1 MKLSSIIFAAIVAT
15 LSISSCEPAELDQQE
30 HEPTP
35 GIPYDLTK
43 SQSEMVTEGNAFAF
57 NLLNKVTEDSKI
69 NGKDFIFSPL
79 SISFVLGALN
89 NGATGQTSEEILS
102 AIGFD
107 GRTSD
112 DINGYCR
119 SILEGCP
126 GVDELVK
133 LKMANAVFAK
143 EGFELKKSFIT
154 ALSEYYDAFVRS
166 MEFDIKALEAINSW
180 CNEQTEGMIPQI
192 LEEIPAEACLFA
204 LNSIYFKGDWTV
216 KFEKSETRK
225 RTFTNIDGSTGEISM
240 MHSEEIFEYSSND
253 IWATARLPYGNGS
266 YSMYVLLPHEDRSM
280 DDVLA
285 VLDSQT
291 WENEKNMMR
300 AARLDMMI
308 PSFETET
315 NLELKD
321 IMRKLGMERAF
332 EPWNAEFKEL
342 SASSTDTYLGLL
354 LQKSKIIVNEEGTE
368 AAAVTI
374 GGAFTTALPPSEPQ
388 TVNFHADRP
397 FFYIIQEK
405 SSNAIFF
412 IGAKVR
418 S

>member
-1 MKLSSIIFAAIVAT
+1 MKTSSIILAITVAMLT
-15 LSISSCEPAELDQQE
+15 FSSCEPADPDKQK

-35 GIPYDLTK
+35 CIPYDLTK

-57 NLLNKVTEDSKI
+57 NLLSKVSEDSKI
-69 NGKDFIFSPL
+69 KGKDFMFSPL

-102 AIGFD
+102 AIGFE

-119 SILEGCP
+119 SILDGCP

-133 LKMANAVFAK
+133 VKMANAVVVK
-143 EGFELKKSFIT
+143 EGFELKSSFST
-154 ALSEYYDAFVRS
+154 ALSEYYDAYVRS
-166 MEFDIKALEAINSW
+166 MAFDSKALEAINSW

-192 LEEIPAEACLFA
+192 LEEIPEEACLFT

-225 RTFTNIDGSTGEISM
+225 RTFTNIDGSSGEISM
-240 MHSEEIFEYSSND
+240 MHMEEMFGYSSND

-266 YSMYVLLPHEDRSM
+266 YSMYVLLPHEDKSL

-291 WENEKNMMR
+291 WESEKNMMG
-300 AARLDMMI
+300 AARMSLML

-315 NLELKD
+315 TLRLKD
-321 IMRKLGMERAF
+321 IMMNLGMVRAF
-332 EPWNAEFKEL
+332 EPSHAEFGEMFENQ
-342 SASSTDTYLGLL
+342 ADTYLGLL
-354 LQKSKIIVNEEGTE
+354 LQKSKIVVNEEGTE
-368 AAAVTI
+368 EAAVTI
-374 GGAFTTALPPSEPQ
+374 GGSFTTALPPSEPQ
-388 TVNFHADRP
+388 TVSFHADRP
-397 FFYIIQEK
+397 FIYIIQEK

-412 IGAKVR
+412 IGAKVNA
-418 S
+418 

>member
-1 MKLSSIIFAAIVAT
+1 MKRSSIIFATVVAV
-15 LSISSCEPAELDQQE
+15 LSFSSCEPISPDEQK
-30 HEPTP
+30 HEPMP
-35 GIPYDLTK
+35 CIPYDLTK
-43 SQSEMVTEGNAFAF
+43 SQSEMVTEGNTFAF
-57 NLLNKVTEDSKI
+57 NLLSKVSEDGNIK
-69 NGKDFIFSPL
+69 GKDFMFSPL

-102 AIGFD
+102 AIGFE

-119 SILEGCP
+119 SILDGCP

-133 LKMANAVFAK
+133 VKMANTVIVK
-143 EGFELKKSFIT
+143 EGFELKNSFCT
-154 ALSEYYDAFVRS
+154 ALSEYYDAYVRS
-166 MEFDIKALEAINSW
+166 MAFDSKALEAINNW

-192 LEEIPAEACLFA
+192 LEEIPEEACLFT
-204 LNSIYFKGDWTV
+204 LNSIYFKGNWTV
-216 KFEKSETRK
+216 KFKKSETRK
-225 RTFTNIDGSTGEISM
+225 RTFTNIDGSSGEIPM
-240 MHSEEIFEYSSND
+240 MHMEDMFEYSSND

-266 YSMYVLLPHEDRSM
+266 YSMYVLLPHQDRSL

-300 AARLDMMI
+300 AARLNLML
-308 PSFETET
+308 PSFDTET
-315 NLELKD
+315 TLKLKD
-321 IMRKLGMERAF
+321 IMRNLGMVRAF
-332 EPWNAEFKEL
+332 DSFYAEFNEMFD
-342 SASSTDTYLGLL
+342 SSDHTYLGLL

-374 GGAFTTALPPSEPQ
+374 GGELTTAVPPSEPQ
-388 TVNFHADRP
+388 TVSFHADRP
-397 FFYIIQEK
+397 FIYIIQEK

-412 IGAKVR
+412 IGAKVKA
-418 S
+418 

>member
-1 MKLSSIIFAAIVAT
+1 MKRSSIIFATVVAV
-15 LSISSCEPAELDQQE
+15 LSFSSCEPISPDEQK
-30 HEPTP
+30 HEPMP
-35 GIPYDLTK
+35 CIPYDLTK
-43 SQSEMVTEGNAFAF
+43 SQSEMVSEGNAFAF
-57 NLLNKVTEDSKI
+57 NLLSKVSEDGNIK
-69 NGKDFIFSPL
+69 GKDFMFSPL

-102 AIGFD
+102 AIGFE

-119 SILEGCP
+119 SILDGCP

-133 LKMANAVFAK
+133 VKMANTVIVK
-143 EGFELKKSFIT
+143 EGFELKNSFCT
-154 ALSEYYDAFVRS
+154 ALSEYYDAYVRS
-166 MEFDIKALEAINSW
+166 MAFDSKALEAINNW

-192 LEEIPAEACLFA
+192 LEEIPEEACLFT
-204 LNSIYFKGDWTV
+204 LNSIYFKGNWTV
-216 KFEKSETRK
+216 KFKKSETRK
-225 RTFTNIDGSTGEISM
+225 RTFTNIDGSSGEIPM
-240 MHSEEIFEYSSND
+240 MHMEDMFEYSSND

-266 YSMYVLLPHEDRSM
+266 YSMYVLLPHQDRSL

-300 AARLDMMI
+300 AARLNLML
-308 PSFETET
+308 PSFDTET
-315 NLELKD
+315 TLKLKD
-321 IMRKLGMERAF
+321 IMRNLGMVRAF
-332 EPWNAEFKEL
+332 DSFYAEFNEMFD
-342 SASSTDTYLGLL
+342 SSDHTYLGLL

-374 GGAFTTALPPSEPQ
+374 GGEMTTAVPPSEPQ
-388 TVNFHADRP
+388 TVSFHADRP
-397 FFYIIQEK
+397 FIYIIQEK

-412 IGAKVR
+412 IGAKVKA
-418 S
+418 